1 MTMDNKNCADKT
13 LTPTERSRLKEI
25 TKPVVVEAL
34 KT

>member
-1 MTMDNKNCADKT
+1 MKMDNTDKA
-13 LTPTERSRLKEI
+13 LTPIERSRLKEI